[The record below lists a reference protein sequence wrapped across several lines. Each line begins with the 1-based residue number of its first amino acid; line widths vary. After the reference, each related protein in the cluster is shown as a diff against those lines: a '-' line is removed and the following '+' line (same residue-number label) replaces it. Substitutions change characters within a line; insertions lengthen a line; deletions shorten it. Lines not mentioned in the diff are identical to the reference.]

1 MTVRSNHNSLLN
13 YFLYDEKDL
22 SKAYVR
28 KCKNFFDNIRA
39 EIRIEHLKELKKQ
52 MENK

>member
-13 YFLYDEKDL
+13 YFLYDDKDL

-28 KCKNFFDNIRA
+28 KSEKF
-39 EIRIEHLKELKKQ
+39 LKEISDKLKK
-52 MENK
+52 EKEKHVDIL